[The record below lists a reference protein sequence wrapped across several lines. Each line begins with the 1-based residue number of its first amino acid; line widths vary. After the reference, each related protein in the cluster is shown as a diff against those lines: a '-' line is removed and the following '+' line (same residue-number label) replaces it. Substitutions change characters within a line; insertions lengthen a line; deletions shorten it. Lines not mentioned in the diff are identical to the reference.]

1 MSQYLTRQVLT
12 RLKRLILPNTHQTK
26 PHHSINMLLHHFPFK
41 RNHRACFPF
50 LKDRRQDIFKSN
62 IHHVYIH
69 IIIIIRIRNKLT
81 SSSSSMC
88 SHDHPPHDHPPCLEN
103 QDDNFFFIFTHSCL
117 YCHATPFF
125 SCFTLL
131 FFSCLFLLISLSFQ
145 HIQSIRSIF
154 HTARK
159 IHRKTQKLVWFGI
172 YTYV

>member
-1 MSQYLTRQVLT
+1 MTESEKFSELLSENENWISFFLFFSTHVIYYPSRERKMSQYLTRQVLT

-88 SHDHPPHDHPPCLEN
+88 SHDHPPHFRWLALPWE
-103 QDDNFFFIFTHSCL
+103 S
-117 YCHATPFF
+117 
-125 SCFTLL
+125 
-131 FFSCLFLLISLSFQ
+131 
-145 HIQSIRSIF
+145 R
-154 HTARK
+154 
-159 IHRKTQKLVWFGI
+159 W
-172 YTYV
+172 